1 MRHLI
6 DFGDLP
12 RQEWDSLYHR
22 ASEII
27 DAPEKFIDV
36 CRGKVSSNLFY
47 EPSTRTNFSF
57 QTAMLRLGGSVF
69 GFADP
74 NSSSVSKGETLKDT
88 IKIVSNYADV
98 IVMRTPWE
106 GAAKAASLYANVP
119 VVNAGDGG
127 HMHPTQTMADLTTIT
142 RLRGKVDD
150 LSIGLCGDLK
160 NGRTVHSLIK
170 ALAKFQ
176 NITFFLISPRE
187 LAVPDYVRTFMRE
200 NNMRFTEVTGLEAV
214 MPQLDVLYMPRIQKE
229 RFVDPVEYERN
240 KGIYVLTRR
249 KLDRAKPDMLSLHP
263 LPRVDEITVD
273 VDDDP
278 RAVYFQQARFGM
290 YAHMA
295 LREHLAALDP
305 DMAEKL
311 FGSQKQSGRL
321 IVSDGVFDAD
331 AQCQTRSRLRID
343 RATRTAA
350 AGGKFDVAHLAAD
363 SRFSFTLT
371 WLGLTRDE
379 GELRAVEGLL
389 AALHS
394 GQIRLGGQKSG
405 GFGRVSLPVCRRC
418 FDLTDPAD
426 RTAWLADQPATELLT
441 LPKETGGGRVT
452 FVLTGR
458 ADSLLVRSGAPLETE
473 KRRGAYTP
481 NLTENGRPV
490 LPGSSIKGAVRARA
504 EQIAAALG
512 LSKGRTEALF
522 GRGAGA
528 EDNGRPGQGFFED
541 GVITQ
546 PQKKQISRIR
556 INRFTGGVIRGGLFT
571 EEPLRCD
578 LELRISAP
586 DAPADCGLLLYA
598 LRDLGAGL
606 YNLGS
611 GGAIGRGYVQVD
623 RLTATL
629 SDGRRASLTFDRERR
644 CTAEDPEEI
653 FKRWLSALEEE
664 RT

>member
-12 RQEWDSLYHR
+12 REEWDSLYHR

-36 CRGKVSSNLFY
+36 CRGKVSANLFY

-150 LSIGLCGDLK
+150 LAIGLCGDLK

-176 NITFFLISPRE
+176 NITFFLISTRE

-214 MPQLDVLYMPRIQKE
+214 MPQLDVLYMTRIQKE

-249 KLDRAKPDMLSLHP
+249 KLDRAKPDMLILHP

-290 YAHMA
+290 YARMA
-295 LREHLAALDP
+295 LLEHLATQPRIEDRDLPPVAIGTKPVCTNPRCITQTQHYLP
-305 DMAEKL
+305 PLVKKI
-311 FGSQKQSGRL
+311 G
-321 IVSDGVFDAD
+321 GVDCCGFCD
-331 AQCQTRSRLRID
+331 
-343 RATRTAA
+343 
-350 AGGKFDVAHLAAD
+350 
-363 SRFSFTLT
+363 
-371 WLGLTRDE
+371 
-379 GELRAVEGLL
+379 
-389 AALHS
+389 AAL
-394 GQIRLGGQKSG
+394 R
-405 GFGRVSLPVCRRC
+405 
-418 FDLTDPAD
+418 
-426 RTAWLADQPATELLT
+426 
-441 LPKETGGGRVT
+441 
-452 FVLTGR
+452 
-458 ADSLLVRSGAPLETE
+458 
-473 KRRGAYTP
+473 
-481 NLTENGRPV
+481 
-490 LPGSSIKGAVRARA
+490 
-504 EQIAAALG
+504 
-512 LSKGRTEALF
+512 
-522 GRGAGA
+522 
-528 EDNGRPGQGFFED
+528 
-541 GVITQ
+541 
-546 PQKKQISRIR
+546 
-556 INRFTGGVIRGGLFT
+556 
-571 EEPLRCD
+571 
-578 LELRISAP
+578 
-586 DAPADCGLLLYA
+586 
-598 LRDLGAGL
+598 
-606 YNLGS
+606 
-611 GGAIGRGYVQVD
+611 
-623 RLTATL
+623 
-629 SDGRRASLTFDRERR
+629 
-644 CTAEDPEEI
+644 
-653 FKRWLSALEEE
+653 
-664 RT
+664 